1 MCARDFVA
9 GKKWLLWSL
18 ALVSSLAVIAFLVL
32 SLYNIGWTYSYK
44 NRGTHPKQWWEILLL
59 VLSVGLSLAGIVI
72 HMLLLLSLRLGSTW
86 RRGHN
91 IIIAYLVFQVYML
104 VRMILL
110 VYVGSSHVA
119 SVSSKK
125 MDAFPVV
132 LIVFGLIFSLNSA
145 VCFLLFIPYYR
156 ILRKEVREVELR
168 EQEEEEAEQGNE
180 HSDAPTRSRKS
191 TETPFEEWE
200 GIIL

>member
-1 MCARDFVA
+1 MAYVIISKIKAHHMRKGPTLKYTRDMLLKRGENFLTQHKC
-9 GKKWLLWSL
+9 GEFGDSPKKWLLWSL

-59 VLSVGLSLAGIVI
+59 VLSV
-72 HMLLLLSLRLGSTW
+72 
-86 RRGHN
+86 
-91 IIIAYLVFQVYML
+91 
-104 VRMILL
+104 
-110 VYVGSSHVA
+110 
-119 SVSSKK
+119 
-125 MDAFPVV
+125 VV

-145 VCFLLFIPYYR
+145 ICFLLFIPYYR

-168 EQEEEEAEQGNE
+168 EQEEEEAEQGKE